1 MSKFNVL
8 KSFVVAVLFSFVF
21 VSCGPDDDGG
31 EDPIVNPDNEVK
43 SGILTADETWK
54 ADRVYELAG
63 KVVVAD
69 GATLTIEAGT
79 IIKGRQ
85 GQGSLSSAL
94 IVARGGMIMAEGTS
108 EKPIIFTTV
117 LDNIKVG
124 EKTGT
129 NLDETDVSKWGGLI
143 VLGKA
148 KISAKVGD
156 TEAQIE
162 GIPADEGYG
171 KYGGSDDT
179 DNSGVL
185 KYVSIRHGGTLIG
198 EGNEINGLTLGGV
211 GNGTIIDYVEVVAN
225 LDDGI
230 ECFGGSVNINH
241 ALVAYQGDDA
251 FDIDQNYSGT
261 FDNSMVVYNDSGDE
275 FLEIDG
281 PENATHTAGKFTI
294 NNSSFI
300 SKTADG
306 SVDLKSKAQGV
317 IENCYFEGLTKFKL
331 SASFKDD
338 CATPKTDAYDRY
350 VALPAMLEVLNNT
363 TDAPLEV
370 YTKSE
375 YDNDDP
381 CPLPASY
388 QTTVDGIFATAGNS
402 SATTGT
408 GANQSDFDGWS
419 WTALNNKF

>member
-1 MSKFNVL
+1 MSKINVL
-8 KSFVVAVLFSFVF
+8 KSLVVVFLFSLAF
-21 VSCGPDDDGG
+21 VSCGGDDQGG
-31 EDPIVNPDNEVK
+31 VDPIINPENEVK
-43 SGILTADETWK
+43 SGILTADETWT
-54 ADRVYELAG
+54 ADRIYELAG

-69 GATLTIEAGT
+69 GITLTVEAGC
-79 IIKGRQ
+79 IVKGRQ

-94 IVARGGMIMAEGTS
+94 IVAKGGKIMAEGTS
-108 EKPIIFTTV
+108 DKPIIFTTL
-117 LDNIKVG
+117 LDNIEVG
-124 EKTGT
+124 EQTGT

-143 VLGKA
+143 LLGKA

-156 TEAQIE
+156 TETQIE
-162 GIPADEGYG
+162 GIPADEDYG
-171 KYGGSDDT
+171 KYGGSDDA

-211 GNGTIIDYVEVVAN
+211 GTGTTIDYIEIVAN

-251 FDIDQNYSGT
+251 FDIDQNYSGA
-261 FDNSMVVYNDSGDE
+261 FENSMVVYNDSGDE

-281 PENATHTAGKFTI
+281 PENATHTMGKFTI
-294 NNSSFI
+294 NNCSFI
-300 SKTADG
+300 SKTANG
-306 SVDLKSKAQGV
+306 SVDLKSKAQGL
-317 IENCYFEGLTKFKL
+317 IENCYFEGLSEFKL

-350 VALPAMLEVLNNT
+350 VATPSMLEVLNNA
-363 TDAPLEV
+363 TDAPLLV

-375 YDNDDP
+375 HDNNDS
-381 CPLPASY
+381 CAVPASY

-402 SATTGT
+402 SSATGT